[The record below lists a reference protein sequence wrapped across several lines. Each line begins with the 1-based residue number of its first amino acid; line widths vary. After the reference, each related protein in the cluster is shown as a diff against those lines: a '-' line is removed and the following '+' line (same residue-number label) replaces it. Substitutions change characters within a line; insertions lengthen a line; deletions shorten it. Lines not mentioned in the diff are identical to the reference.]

1 MLLIRYE
8 IAEMMELVIVCG
20 DLDIT
25 FSPLLSHYWFA
36 DIAMELEK
44 ILPHLPRWVC

>member
-8 IAEMMELVIVCG
+8 IAEMELVIVCG

-25 FSPLLSHYWFA
+25 SSPVLSHYWFA
-36 DIAMELEK
+36 EIAIEK
-44 ILPHLPRWVC
+44 TLPHLPRWVY